1 MNRRRRII
9 ILIMIALLL
18 PLGITFSRYV
28 IENVKNYLMEAN
40 NFFFSSDKLVEG
52 GITYGINNWG
62 GGNYIEIQFQLNNH
76 KNNILTSDADIV
88 YTVEADCDEDLV
100 TCVLSSESG
109 VIQVDEKTD
118 EFVLRVTPIVEFD
131 DGDSITVTLTAN
143 ATSPYEKEL
152 SADFVITVGRRGIDY
167 EIRDEEW
174 RSYLMFN
181 VTNSLETYVA
191 KEAFGNY
198 AYGDSVPLLAYN
210 ALSAADK
217 AKCTS
222 IIVTLSFNPADVI
235 LDTTSEIMKDA
246 TFHTRTYQGVSY
258 IDQVTFTM
266 DQLQSQEVRFYK
278 RDISIDYSYPETQLT
293 PIITFSAIS

>member
-9 ILIMIALLL
+9 ILIMIILLL

-28 IENVKNYLMEAN
+28 IENIKNYLMEAN
-40 NFFFSSDKLVEG
+40 NFFFNSDKLVEG

-62 GGNYIEIQFQLNNH
+62 GGTYIDIQFQLNNH

-88 YTVEADCDEDLV
+88 YTVEADCDETKV

-109 VIQVDEKTD
+109 VIQVAEKTD
-118 EFVLRVTPIVEFD
+118 EFLLRVTPIVEFQD
-131 DGDSITVTLTAN
+131 NQSISVTLTAN

-152 SADFVITVGRRGIDY
+152 SATFVITVGRRGIDY

-174 RSYLMFN
+174 RAYLMFN
-181 VTNSLETYVA
+181 VTNSLETIIA
-191 KEAFGNY
+191 KEAFGTY
-198 AYGDSVPLLAYN
+198 AVGDPVTLTAYQ

-217 AKCTS
+217 AKCAS
-222 IIVTLSFNPADVI
+222 IIVTLSFDPADVI
-235 LDTTSEIMKDA
+235 LDTTSEIMKEA

-258 IDQVTFTM
+258 IDQVTFAM

-278 RDISIDYSYPETQLT
+278 RDISIDYSYPQTQST
-293 PIITFSAIS
+293 PVITFSAIS